1 MVRGWL
7 PAVEEALAE
16 SEEAGRAATLA
27 QRYAPGF
34 PMGYRNGAGPAEAAI
49 DIRLLHS
56 LSAPGDKSIRI
67 YRNAEDAP
75 ERLRLKLYSHDA
87 LALSE
92 VVPAFANFGL
102 DRKSVEWGKSV
113 YDRVNLGVR

>member
-1 MVRGWL
+1 MC
-7 PAVEEALAE
+7 
-16 SEEAGRAATLA
+16 
-27 QRYAPGF
+27 
-34 PMGYRNGAGPAEAAI
+34 YRNGAGPAEAAI

-87 LALSE
+87 IALSE
-92 VVPAFANFGL
+92 VVPAFENFGFRVIDEML
-102 DRKSVEWGKSV
+102 TAVEARGPGGALGHVQRVVLELPAGGDAETGRHGRAAGGERGGQSV
-113 YDRVNLGVR
+113 

>member
-1 MVRGWL
+1 MRISDWSSDVCSSDLDRQLKQMVRGWL

-56 LSAPGDKSIRI
+56 LSAPGDKSKIGRASCRARGDT
-67 YRNAEDAP
+67 YR
-75 ERLRLKLYSHDA
+75 
-87 LALSE
+87 
-92 VVPAFANFGL
+92 
-102 DRKSVEWGKSV
+102 
-113 YDRVNLGVR
+113 